1 MVFYL
6 YNDFLFGLGLTTR
19 VAGVSSVSCADR
31 AACTALAVYSAAP
44 SSRND
49 LLADLAALSS
59 LTTFA
64 LFNLKAFGEGTLVI
78 FEDGSFGSGIDSL
91 WSTSIDSRLRGRT
104 FVCAA
109 GGS

>member
-44 SSRND
+44 SS
-49 LLADLAALSS
+49 
-59 LTTFA
+59 
-64 LFNLKAFGEGTLVI
+64 
-78 FEDGSFGSGIDSL
+78 
-91 WSTSIDSRLRGRT
+91 
-104 FVCAA
+104 
-109 GGS
+109 